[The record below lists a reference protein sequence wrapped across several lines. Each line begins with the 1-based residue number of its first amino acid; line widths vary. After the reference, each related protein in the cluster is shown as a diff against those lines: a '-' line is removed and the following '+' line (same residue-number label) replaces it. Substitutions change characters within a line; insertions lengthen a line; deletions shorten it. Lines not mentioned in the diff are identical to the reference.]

1 MGNFSFDGSEYDTEN
16 LTQSQKKMLAS
27 LTFLKSLTRE
37 NFIKGEIKKRFRTE
51 LMDQLTEEFG
61 SKIRDI
67 DLIDD
72 TNKLTLDNGS
82 VHILSDLEEHIEKKV
97 RTLSLVDLDII
108 EITNTLQILDTAKI
122 TYSKQFSESLK
133 P

>member
-1 MGNFSFDGSEYDTEN
+1 MGIFIFDGSEYDTGT

-27 LTFLKSLTRE
+27 LTLIKSLNKE
-37 NFIKGEIKKRFRTE
+37 NFIKGEIKKRFKTT

-61 SKIRDI
+61 SKIKDI

-97 RTLSLVDLDII
+97 RALSSVDLDIL
-108 EITNTLQILDTAKI
+108 EISNTLQILDTAKI

-133 P
+133 L

>member
-1 MGNFSFDGSEYDTEN
+1 MGIFSFDGSEYDTET

-37 NFIKGEIKKRFRTE
+37 NFIKGEIKKRVKIA

-61 SKIRDI
+61 SKIKDI
-67 DLIDD
+67 DLLDD

-82 VHILSDLEEHIEKKV
+82 VHNLSDLEEHIEKKI
-97 RTLSLVDLDII
+97 RMLSSVDLNIL
-108 EITNTLQILDTAKI
+108 EISYLLLLR
-122 TYSKQFSESLK
+122 YHSLI
-133 P
+133 

>member
-1 MGNFSFDGSEYDTEN
+1 MGIFIFDGSEYDTGT

-27 LTFLKSLTRE
+27 LTLIKSLNKE
-37 NFIKGEIKKRFRTE
+37 NFIKGEIKRRFKTT

-61 SKIRDI
+61 SKIKDI

-97 RTLSLVDLDII
+97 RALSSVDLDIL
-108 EITNTLQILDTAKI
+108 EISNTLQILDTAKI

-133 P
+133 L